1 MIRRCWN
8 RVSVK
13 KKEKKRQRSE
23 IYYFTDCYSR
33 ANRQPWAEISTTIR
47 SELDGIHSVPKPHSL
62 PRKIPIEK
70 VHNSSGKSLSARKL
84 RPHPPWRSN
93 DWNSPFEWTGEEA
106 ARKYLSSFFSPF
118 STRLSLSL
126 YFFPSYFLFPFFFPI
141 CSLLRYTGATRFTRV
156 RSNDKQNETLCM
168 PKTAISDTNVPVSRG
183 EGRGYSDTKK
193 IKRGGTVIEEALG
206 NGVNG

>member
-126 YFFPSYFLFPFFFPI
+126 STFFPPIFFFLFFFLFVPSFVTPVRLGSRE
-141 CSLLRYTGATRFTRV
+141 CGATISRTRHYTCQ
-156 RSNDKQNETLCM
+156 KQQYRIRMC
-168 PKTAISDTNVPVSRG
+168 PFPG
-183 EGRGYSDTKK
+183 GRGGDIAIRRK
-193 IKRGGTVIEEALG
+193 
-206 NGVNG
+206 